1 MHVSSKMRVKQNKKD
16 GIGVRCVFLTVNS
29 EWRTSSTSSARTT
42 SSTLRLPCCEN
53 LNVRF
58 RELVDSRKNIDGQ
71 KEKHL

>member
-1 MHVSSKMRVKQNKKD
+1 MESESDVYSLPS
-16 GIGVRCVFLTVNS
+16 IVNG
-29 EWRTSSTSSARTT
+29 ELRQ
-42 SSTLRLPCCEN
+42 RLPLERPPLHFACPVVKI

>member
-1 MHVSSKMRVKQNKKD
+1 VYSLPS
-16 GIGVRCVFLTVNS
+16 IVNG
-29 EWRTSSTSSARTT
+29 ELRQ
-42 SSTLRLPCCEN
+42 RLPLERPPLHFACPVVKI